1 MGTTPSTYI
10 TTIRLKHAAQM
21 LVNTT
26 LPINAI
32 AEAVGFSNPYYFS
45 SVFKKEYLFSPKRY
59 RIVQHDLKMMEGKTI
74 FIEEQQV

>member
-1 MGTTPSTYI
+1 
-10 TTIRLKHAAQM
+10 M

-45 SVFKKEYLFSPKRY
+45 LVFKKAYLFSPKRY
-59 RIVQHDLKMMEGKTI
+59 RIVQHDLQMMEGKTI
-74 FIEEQQV
+74 YYAESQ